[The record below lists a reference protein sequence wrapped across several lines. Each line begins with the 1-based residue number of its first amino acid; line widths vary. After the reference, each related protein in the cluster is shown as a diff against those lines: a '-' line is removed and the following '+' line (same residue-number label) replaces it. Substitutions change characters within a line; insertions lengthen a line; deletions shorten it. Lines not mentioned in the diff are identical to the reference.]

1 MLTLKELSQNR
12 EELLNYLLANE
23 KNINHLTMNLKGG
36 NKIFA
41 LCSFFEEHNLSKA
54 KQYFYVYGLLDA
66 FSIKQFNSGHF
77 TYDLHSIGYAMLSD
91 NLPFIKN
98 DYAHLSFTDFY
109 LEDITE
115 KRIDRTMED
124 HVLAGEDGCIF
135 VHTVQQFLL
144 GNNDLVERNIG
155 IMENIWFSGKNQN
168 STMQYDVNFFRA
180 LHQKDKSKCET
191 ILKEM
196 VSPKIHQKRNDE
208 ALLKKYISM
217 PALGYAKIAWILGI
231 EVQVNSKLIPKELL
245 PVEPLEHYDIP
256 YEFLKSEPSKNNLEI
271 KNFTKFNDDG
281 MIIPIK
287 IGFGVNMFDNVSKQ
301 EYIDYVNCYS
311 KQSVSWEYEGQKII
325 LADKN
330 VSIKAYPSLDL
341 KYVIAIYEGF
351 EGEYKPPA
359 NAVIYNADGS
369 IHTILKMPVL
379 ESENILKKI
388 NFNKDSNPPIEASS
402 FEGGLLFSNFDWW
415 KNEQGDLINRI
426 QITYDRDWI
435 EWREL
440 DIKTGKVG
448 KYIGQGKF

>member
-1 MLTLKELSQNR
+1 MITLTELYLDYQERENRFKSISSLTNTWVGRLKQN
-12 EELLNYLLANE
+12 
-23 KNINHLTMNLKGG
+23 NL
-36 NKIFA
+36 IFA
-41 LCSFFEEHNLSKA
+41 NYSFFEEHNLPKA
-54 KQYFYVYGLLDA
+54 KQHFYVCGLLDA
-66 FSIKQFNSGHF
+66 FRIKNYEDRMFD
-77 TYDLHSIGYAMLSD
+77 YDLHSIGYAMLSD
-91 NLPFIKN
+91 NLPFIK
-98 DYAHLSFTDFY
+98 DVFAKLTYQSSY
-109 LEDITE
+109 LEDVTE
-115 KRIDRTMED
+115 KVIPITMED
-124 HVLAGEDGCIF
+124 NVLQGEGSIF
-135 VHTVQQFLL
+135 THTMQQFLL
-144 GNNDLVERNIG
+144 GNNTLIQRNLT
-155 IMENIWFSGKNQN
+155 IMERVYFSKPHESN
-168 STMQYDVNFFRA
+168 TLQYDVKFFRA
-180 LHQKDKSKCET
+180 LYEKDLSKCEA
-191 ILKEM
+191 ILKDL
-196 VSPKIHQKRNDE
+196 VSPKIHQKRNDDI
-208 ALLKKYISM
+208 LLKKYISM
-217 PALGYAKIAWILGI
+217 PALGYAKLAWILGI

-351 EGEYKPPA
+351 EGEYKPTS